1 MKQIEVSTYGIFP
14 EDCRENTWKLRQM
27 LDQLREEEGIQI
39 IFEPGTY
46 HFYPDYAVEKLLYIS
61 NHDEDTIK
69 RIAFDLTGFQHLVIR
84 GEETQFLFHT
94 DVIPFYLHACEDI
107 TIEGVK
113 IDYVRPGYSEG
124 KIRELEPQRM
134 VVEIDPTEYPYEI
147 FNGRLYFRGEN
158 FFNEMTYGCLEMD
171 GKRHAPVCQGHDIGF
186 NRPYPWSYG
195 AVFDE
200 LEPGVV
206 EIRLLGD
213 KEFLKTSQVGNDLIF
228 RHHARTHPAF
238 YVTYSKDIVLQD
250 IVLYHCVGMA
260 VIAQFSENLTMRRF
274 DVRRHP
280 EKKRIFTATADGF
293 HLIYCRGKIQI
304 QDCLLENQLDDPLNV
319 HGIYGRIHKIISER
333 EVMVE
338 LVEGM
343 QKGVPLGKKGEQFR
357 IIDNE
362 TMLEIETVRLEE
374 HQMLN
379 GDYQYMKF
387 DRPVTEWKESFV
399 VENTD
404 YVPDVLV
411 EGCTFQNNRARG
423 LLLTSAGDVLVR
435 KNVFK
440 TAGSAIL
447 IEGDSNYWFESG
459 ATRHIVVEQNQ
470 FIDCAYVPDW
480 GNAPIQVSPSA
491 KKYVQGQRYH

>member
-423 LLLTSAGDVLVR
+423 LLLDTGSVNVLCR
-435 KNVFK
+435 INGRQRFLWQQN
-440 TAGSAIL
+440 TAGK
-447 IEGDSNYWFESG
+447 FFR
-459 ATRHIVVEQNQ
+459 RHRI
-470 FIDCAYVPDW
+470 FIFMPDGW
-480 GNAPIQVSPSA
+480 T
-491 KKYVQGQRYH
+491 